1 MESFQHSQILVF
13 RLFVSKIGH
22 RHLANI
28 IYDVYFYRAKTAE
41 YFEETNEEP
50 SAIKSYQ
57 ATF

>member
-28 IYDVYFYRAKTAE
+28 IYDVYFYRAKTTE
-41 YFEETNEEP
+41 YFEKTYEET
-50 SAIKSYQ
+50 
-57 ATF
+57 F